1 MKFIVYNVRDDEI
14 PFVEKWGKDHGV
26 EVKYTTTT
34 LNQETVEEA
43 AGFDGISCLQTIPYS
58 KELFDSL
65 NKLGI
70 KYLSLRNVGID
81 NIDLPA
87 AKSNDVKI
95 TNVPAYSPESIAEFA
110 VMMALYLSRKVGY
123 MRQQLNQNHQYH
135 FSPSFMGRL
144 ISEQTVGV
152 IGTGRIGRAAI
163 KLFKGLGANVIAYDK
178 YPQKSTNGQYVYA
191 KSLDEIYAQSD
202 IISIH
207 MPATEDNYHQF
218 NHEVFEQMKDTALLI
233 NTARGSIVDTN
244 DLMYALQSGEIA
256 GAGIDTIENESADL
270 QDSRSTKQ
278 VTDPDVLK
286 FSMMPN
292 VLITP
297 HSAFHTSEAVKN
309 MIDISLG
316 NLKQMVEG
324 QTPEDLVD

>member
-14 PFVEKWGKDHGV
+14 PFIEKWGKYHGI

-43 AGFDGISCLQTIPYS
+43 AGFDGISCLQTIQYS
-58 KELFDSL
+58 AELFESFSR
-65 NKLGI
+65 LGM
-70 KYLSLRNVGID
+70 KYLSLRNVGVD

-87 AKSNDVKI
+87 AKANGVKI

-110 VMMALYLSRKVGY
+110 VMMSLYLSRKVGY
-123 MRQQLNQNHQYH
+123 MRQQLDQKHEFH
-135 FSPSFMGRL
+135 FSPDFMGRL

-152 IGTGRIGRAAI
+152 VGTGRIGQAAI
-163 KLFKGLGANVIAYDK
+163 KLFQGLGAKVIAYDK
-178 YPQKSTNGQYVYA
+178 YPQKNVDNSFVYT
-191 KSLDEIYAQSD
+191 KSLEQIYQESD

-207 MPATEDNYHQF
+207 MPATDDNYHQF
-218 NHEVFEQMKDTALLI
+218 NHEVFEQMKDTAILI
-233 NTARGSIVDTN
+233 NTARGSIVDTD
-244 DLMYALQSGEIA
+244 DLTFALQSGEIA

-270 QDSRSTKQ
+270 QDSRSTKK
-278 VTDPDVLK
+278 VSDPDVLK
-286 FSMMPN
+286 MSMMPN

-316 NLKQMVEG
+316 NLETMVTGE
-324 QTPEDLVD
+324 TPKDLVD

>member
-14 PFVEKWGKDHGV
+14 PFIEKWGKDHDI

-43 AGFDGISCLQTIPYS
+43 AGYDGVSCLQTIPYS
-58 KELFDSL
+58 AELFESFK
-65 NKLGI
+65 KLGI
-70 KYLSLRNVGID
+70 KYLSLRNVGVD

-87 AKSNDVKI
+87 AKANGVQI

-110 VMMALYLSRKVGY
+110 VMMSLYLSRKVGY
-123 MRQQLNQNHQYH
+123 MRQQLDQKHQFH
-135 FSPSFMGRL
+135 FSPNFMGRL

-152 IGTGRIGRAAI
+152 VGTGRIGRAAI
-163 KLFKGLGANVIAYDK
+163 KLFKGLGAKVIAYDK
-178 YPQKSTNGQYVYA
+178 YPQKTTDESFVYV
-191 KSLDEIYAQSD
+191 KSLDDLYNQSD

-207 MPATEDNYHQF
+207 MPATADNYHQF

-233 NTARGSIVDTN
+233 NTARGSIVDTD
-244 DLMYALQSGEIA
+244 DLMFALQSGEIA
-256 GAGIDTIENESADL
+256 GAGIDAIENESADL

-278 VTDPDVLK
+278 VKDPDVLK
-286 FSMMPN
+286 LSMMPN

-316 NLKQMVEG
+316 NLEMMVNG
-324 QTPEDLVD
+324 KTPADLVD

>member
-14 PFVEKWGKDHGV
+14 PFIEKGGKDHGI

-43 AGFDGISCLQTIPYS
+43 AGFDGISCLQTIQYS
-58 KELFDSL
+58 AELFESFSR
-65 NKLGI
+65 LGM
-70 KYLSLRNVGID
+70 KYLSLRNVGVD

-87 AKSNDVKI
+87 AKANGVKI

-110 VMMALYLSRKVGY
+110 VMMSLYLSRKVGY
-123 MRQQLNQNHQYH
+123 MRQQLDQKHEFH
-135 FSPSFMGRL
+135 FSPDFMGRL

-152 IGTGRIGRAAI
+152 VGTGRIGQAAI
-163 KLFKGLGANVIAYDK
+163 KLFQGLGAKVIAYDK
-178 YPQKSTNGQYVYA
+178 YPQKNVDNSFVYT
-191 KSLDEIYAQSD
+191 KSLEQIYQESD

-207 MPATEDNYHQF
+207 KPATDDNYHQF
-218 NHEVFEQMKDTALLI
+218 NHEVFEQMKDTAILI
-233 NTARGSIVDTN
+233 NTARGSIVDTD
-244 DLMYALQSGEIA
+244 DLTFALQSGEIA

-270 QDSRSTKQ
+270 QDSRSTKK
-278 VTDPDVLK
+278 VSDPDVLK
-286 FSMMPN
+286 MSMMPN

-316 NLKQMVEG
+316 NLETMVTGE
-324 QTPEDLVD
+324 TPKDLVD

>member
-14 PFVEKWGKDHGV
+14 PFIEKWGKDHGI

-43 AGFDGISCLQTIPYS
+43 AGFDGISCLQTIQYS
-58 KELFDSL
+58 AELFESFSR
-65 NKLGI
+65 LGM
-70 KYLSLRNVGID
+70 KYLSLRNVGVD

-87 AKSNDVKI
+87 AKANGVKI
-95 TNVPAYSPESIAEFA
+95 TNVPGYSPESIAEFA
-110 VMMALYLSRKVGY
+110 VMMSLYLSRKVGY
-123 MRQQLNQNHQYH
+123 MRQQLDQKHEFH
-135 FSPSFMGRL
+135 FSPDFMGRL

-152 IGTGRIGRAAI
+152 VGTGRIGQAAI
-163 KLFKGLGANVIAYDK
+163 KLFQWLGAKVIAYDK
-178 YPQKSTNGQYVYA
+178 YSQKNVDNSFVYT
-191 KSLDEIYAQSD
+191 KSLEQIYQESD

-207 MPATEDNYHQF
+207 MPATDDNYHQF
-218 NHEVFEQMKDTALLI
+218 NHEVFEQMKDTAILI
-233 NTARGSIVDTN
+233 NTARGSIVDTD
-244 DLMYALQSGEIA
+244 DLTFGLQSGEIA

-270 QDSRSTKQ
+270 QDSRSTKK
-278 VTDPDVLK
+278 VSDPDVLK
-286 FSMMPN
+286 MSMMPN

-316 NLKQMVEG
+316 NLETMVTGE
-324 QTPEDLVD
+324 TPKDLVD

>member
-14 PFVEKWGKDHGV
+14 PFIEKWGKYHGI

-43 AGFDGISCLQTIPYS
+43 AGFDGISCLQTIQYS
-58 KELFDSL
+58 AELFESF
-65 NKLGI
+65 KRLGI
-70 KYLSLRNVGID
+70 KYLSLRNVGVD

-87 AKSNDVKI
+87 AKANGVKI

-110 VMMALYLSRKVGY
+110 VMMSLYLSRKVGY
-123 MRQQLNQNHQYH
+123 MRQQLDQKHEFH
-135 FSPSFMGRL
+135 FSPNFMGRL

-152 IGTGRIGRAAI
+152 IGTGRIGQAAI
-163 KLFKGLGANVIAYDK
+163 KLFKGLGAKVIAYDK
-178 YPQKSTNGQYVYA
+178 YPLKNTDNSFVYA
-191 KSLDEIYAQSD
+191 KSLEQIYQESD

-207 MPATEDNYHQF
+207 MPATDANYHQF
-218 NHEVFEQMKDTALLI
+218 NHEVLEQMKDTAILI
-233 NTARGSIVDTN
+233 NTTRGSIVDTD
-244 DLMYALQSGEIA
+244 DLIFALQSGEIA

-270 QDSRSTKQ
+270 QDSRSTKK
-278 VTDPDVLK
+278 VNDPDVLK
-286 FSMMPN
+286 MALMPN
-292 VLITP
+292 VLVTP

-316 NLKQMVEG
+316 NLETMVNG
-324 QTPEDLVD
+324 KTPKDLVD

>member
-14 PFVEKWGKDHGV
+14 PFIEKWGKDHGI

-43 AGFDGISCLQTIPYS
+43 AGFDGISCLQTIQYS
-58 KELFDSL
+58 AELFESFNRL
-65 NKLGI
+65 RI
-70 KYLSLRNVGID
+70 KYLSLRNVGVD

-87 AKSNDVKI
+87 AKANGVKI

-110 VMMALYLSRKVGY
+110 VMMSLYLSRKVGY
-123 MRQQLNQNHQYH
+123 MRQQLDQKHEFH
-135 FSPSFMGRL
+135 FSPNFMGRL

-152 IGTGRIGRAAI
+152 IGTGRIGQAAI
-163 KLFKGLGANVIAYDK
+163 KLFKGLGARVIACDK
-178 YPQKSTNGQYVYA
+178 YPLKNTDNSFVYA
-191 KSLDEIYAQSD
+191 KSLEQIYQESD

-207 MPATEDNYHQF
+207 MPATDDNYHQF
-218 NHEVFEQMKDTALLI
+218 NHEVFEQMKDTAILI
-233 NTARGSIVDTN
+233 NTARGSIVDTD
-244 DLMYALQSGEIA
+244 DLIFALQSGEIA

-270 QDSRSTKQ
+270 QDSRSTKK
-278 VTDPDVLK
+278 VNDPDVLK
-286 FSMMPN
+286 MALMPN

-316 NLKQMVEG
+316 NLETMFNGK
-324 QTPEDLVD
+324 TPKDLVD

>member
-14 PFVEKWGKDHGV
+14 PFIEKWGKDHEI

-34 LNQETVEEA
+34 LNQETVQEA

-58 KELFDSL
+58 KELFESIHQ
-65 NKLGI
+65 LGI
-70 KYLSLRNVGID
+70 NYLSLRNVGTD
-81 NIDLPA
+81 NIDLDA
-87 AKSNDVKI
+87 AKANDVKI

-110 VMMALYLSRKVGY
+110 VTMALYLSRKVGY
-123 MRQQLNQNHQYH
+123 MRQQLEQKHQYH
-135 FSPSFMGRL
+135 FSPMFMGRL

-178 YPQKSTNGQYVYA
+178 YPQKSIDGQYVYA
-191 KSLDEIYAQSD
+191 KSLDELYSKSD

-207 MPATEDNYHQF
+207 MPATDDNYHQF

-278 VTDPDVLK
+278 VTDPDILK

-316 NLKQMVEG
+316 NLQSMVKG
-324 QTPEDLVD
+324 KTPKDLVD

>member
-14 PFVEKWGKDHGV
+14 PFIEKWGKDHGI

-43 AGFDGISCLQTIPYS
+43 AGFDGISCLQTIQYS
-58 KELFDSL
+58 AELFESF
-65 NKLGI
+65 NRLGI
-70 KYLSLRNVGID
+70 KYLSLRNVGVD

-87 AKSNDVKI
+87 AKANGVKI

-110 VMMALYLSRKVGY
+110 VMMSLYLSRKVGY
-123 MRQQLNQNHQYH
+123 MRQQLDQKHEFH
-135 FSPSFMGRL
+135 FSPNFMGRL

-152 IGTGRIGRAAI
+152 IGTGRIGQAAI
-163 KLFKGLGANVIAYDK
+163 KLFKGLGSKVIAYDK
-178 YPQKSTNGQYVYA
+178 YPLKNTDNSFVYA
-191 KSLDEIYAQSD
+191 KSLEQIYQESD

-207 MPATEDNYHQF
+207 MPATDDNYHQF
-218 NHEVFEQMKDTALLI
+218 NHEVFEQMKDTAILI
-233 NTARGSIVDTN
+233 NTARGSIVDTD
-244 DLMYALQSGEIA
+244 DLIFALQSGEIA

-270 QDSRSTKQ
+270 QDSRSTKKIN
-278 VTDPDVLK
+278 DPDVLK
-286 FSMMPN
+286 MALMPN

-297 HSAFHTSEAVKN
+297 HSAFHTNEAVKN

-316 NLKQMVEG
+316 NLEMMVDG
-324 QTPEDLVD
+324 KTPMDLVD

>member
-14 PFVEKWGKDHGV
+14 PFIEKWGKDHKI

-34 LNQETVEEA
+34 LTQETVQEA
-43 AGFDGISCLQTIPYS
+43 AGFDGVSCLQTIPYS
-58 KELFDSL
+58 KELFDAF
-65 NKLGI
+65 KKMGI
-70 KYLSLRNVGID
+70 KYLSLRNVGVD
-81 NIDLPA
+81 NVDLAA
-87 AKSNDVKI
+87 AKGNGVQI

-110 VMMALYLSRKVGY
+110 VTMALYLSRRVGY
-123 MRQQLNQNHQYH
+123 MKQQLDQNHQFH
-135 FSPSFMGRL
+135 FSPNFMGRL
-144 ISEQTVGV
+144 ISDQTVGI
-152 IGTGRIGRAAI
+152 IGTGRIGREAI

-178 YPQKSTNGQYVYA
+178 YPQKSTNGQFVYVKDLADIYT
-191 KSLDEIYAQSD
+191 KSDV
-202 IISIH
+202 ISIH
-207 MPATEDNYHQF
+207 MPATDDNYHQF

-256 GAGIDTIENESADL
+256 GAGIDTIEAETADL

-278 VTDPDVLK
+278 VSDPDVLK

-297 HSAFHTSEAVKN
+297 HSAFHTSESVRN
-309 MIDISLG
+309 MIDISLS
-316 NLKQMVEG
+316 NLMTMVNGEK
-324 QTPEDLVD
+324 PKDLVN